1 MTEPEV
7 SDFDIQMMQRCLQL
21 ARRAAGKT
29 SPNPLVGSVIV
40 KDGKIIGEGFHPEV
54 GQPHAEIFAL
64 RDAGE
69 AARGATVYV
78 SLEPCNHHGRTPP
91 CSEALIEAQ
100 VAKVVTGMVDP
111 DPRVAGGGIA
121 KLRDAGIE
129 VIVGVE
135 ETACRQLNEAFI
147 HRVLHKQPF
156 GILKYAMTL
165 DGKIAATTGHSA
177 WVTGKAS
184 RHLVHQ
190 VRSTCDAVI
199 IGGNTVRKD
208 NPNLT
213 THGVTEHNPL
223 RVVMTRNLDL
233 PQDCNL
239 WNTDIAPTTIFT
251 ENNDPALQQQLFN
264 RGVEIITV
272 AALTPKIVMEH
283 LYQKELAKVLWEC
296 GGTLA
301 ARAIADGTIQKVM
314 AFIAP
319 KIIGGTSAPSPV
331 GDLDLTAMTDALQLK
346 NIVVQAIESDILI
359 EGYIQSY

>member
-1 MTEPEV
+1 MNKETKI
-7 SDFDIQMMQRCLQL
+7 SAFDIEMMQKCLQL
-21 ARRAAGKT
+21 AQRASGQT
-29 SPNPLVGSVIV
+29 SPNPLVGSVVV
-40 KDGKIIGEGFHPEV
+40 KDGKIIGEGFHPGV
-54 GQPHAEIFAL
+54 GQPHAEVFAL
-64 RDAGE
+64 KDAGE
-69 AARGATVYV
+69 QAKGATVYV
-78 SLEPCNHHGRTPP
+78 SLEPCNHYGRTPP
-91 CSEALIEAQ
+91 CSEALIKAQ

-111 DPRVAGGGIA
+111 DPRVAGGGIK

-129 VIVGVE
+129 VVVGVE

-147 HRVLHKQPF
+147 HRILQQQPF
-156 GILKYAMTL
+156 GMLKYAMTL

-213 THGVTEHNPL
+213 THGVTAHNPL
-223 RVVMTRNLDL
+223 RVVMSRSLDL
-233 PQDCNL
+233 PTECNL
-239 WNTDIAPTTIFT
+239 WNVDIAPTLIFT
-251 ENNDPALQQQLFN
+251 ETNSNPALQKELIGK
-264 RGVEIITV
+264 GVNIITV

-283 LYQKELAKVLWEC
+283 LYQKELSKVLWEC

-314 AFIAP
+314 AFVAP
-319 KIIGGTSAPSPV
+319 KIIGGISAPSPV
-331 GDLDLTAMTDALQLK
+331 GNLGLTTMTDALQLK
-346 NIVVQAIESDILI
+346 QITTQVIDSDILI
-359 EGYIQSY
+359 EGYL